1 MEVEEDPNEEEEEEG
16 DTDPNEEEDWGP
28 VYPDVAERIGEPPSV
43 FEDEKDCWAP
53 V

>member
-1 MEVEEDPNEEEEEEG
+1 MEEDEDPNDDDEEE
-16 DTDPNEEEDWGP
+16 DPNEEEDWGP
-28 VYPDVAERIGEPPSV
+28 VYPELAGRIGELPSV

>member
-1 MEVEEDPNEEEEEEG
+1 MEVDEDPNDEEEG
-16 DTDPNEEEDWGP
+16 DEDPNAVEDWGP
-28 VYPDVAERIGEPPSV
+28 VYPELAERIGELPSV